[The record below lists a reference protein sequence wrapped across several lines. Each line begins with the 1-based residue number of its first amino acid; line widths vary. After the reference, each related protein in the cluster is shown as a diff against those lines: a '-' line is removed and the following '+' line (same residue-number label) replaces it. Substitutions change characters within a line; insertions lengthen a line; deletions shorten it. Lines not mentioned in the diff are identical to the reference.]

1 MNNQRVTNMTYERN
15 YNLLNGKFKE
25 LFVPTL
31 MASIAGNF
39 AILADA
45 FLISLFM
52 GPLNLFVIQSIEP
65 FACIVNVIYWLI
77 GFGGS
82 ILCTHAR
89 AEFDDEKG
97 NELFTTSLII
107 IVLIGLFLT
116 VTGLLFPDFF
126 MQILC
131 HSDYLKPLVM
141 QYFQLF
147 IIGIPF
153 LCYLTV
159 LAYFIKTDNFIKL
172 QFRSF
177 LLANVVNVIF
187 DVIFM
192 KFLNMGISGAALAT
206 TTGFF
211 VASIYITTYFF
222 NSEGTLKLIKIKTS
236 KMATYIVDIFKTGFS
251 SASIP
256 LYQALKL
263 LFINMLLSGILG
275 KVGLAAFNMCFN
287 TLSLVTIFILGTAQS
302 ILPIVSVYYKEG
314 DFNGIDYVTRKSLK
328 IVTGFGIFFSLLFA
342 IFPQA
347 ILFLFSVN
355 DPSQIPVIMNAVRI
369 FSLCYLGYSI
379 NLLYLFYAPSVE
391 YDKLA
396 NAISLLEGLILPVA
410 LTYLFNYLW
419 GINGI
424 WIAFA
429 VAEMLTALFIFAYS
443 RYVTKKTNGEYSG
456 FFIIKNN
463 SNEKMTEFTVKGT
476 VEEAVTLSE
485 DVRKYFLD
493 TKFSVFVS
501 LAIEEILVYIVKHNE
516 KLDWIDVIIRE
527 NDDTI
532 VISIKDAGTEFDPT
546 QPEELKSENID
557 LLNQLAENI
566 DHSQILGLNNTVITL
581 KK

>member
-1 MNNQRVTNMTYERN
+1 MTYERN
-15 YNLLNGKFKE
+15 YNLLNSKFKE
-25 LFVPTL
+25 LFIPTL

-39 AILADA
+39 AIIVDA
-45 FLISLFM
+45 FLISIFI

-65 FACIVNVIYWLI
+65 FALFVNVIYWLI

-89 AEFDDEKG
+89 AEFDNEKG
-97 NELFTTSLII
+97 NELFTISLIMVVI
-107 IVLIGLFLT
+107 IGLLLT
-116 VTGLLFPDFF
+116 VTGLIFPDFY

-131 HSDYLKPLVM
+131 QSDQLKPLVS

-147 IIGIPF
+147 IIGVPF
-153 LCYLTV
+153 LCYFTV

-177 LLANVVNVIF
+177 LLANIVNVIF
-187 DVIFM
+187 DVVFM
-192 KFLNMGISGAALAT
+192 KFLNMGISGAAMAT
-206 TTGFF
+206 TTGFI
-211 VASIYITTYFF
+211 VGSIYITTYFF
-222 NSEGTLKLIKIKTS
+222 NSKGTLKLIKIKTS
-236 KMATYIVDIFKTGFS
+236 KITTYIVDIFKTGFS

-256 LYQALKL
+256 LYQSLKI

-302 ILPIVSVYYKEG
+302 ILPIVAVYYKEG
-314 DFNGIDYVTRKSLK
+314 DYNGIDYVTKKSLK
-328 IVTGFGIFFSLLFA
+328 IVAGFGILFSLLFT

-355 DPSQIPVIMNAVRI
+355 EPSQIPVIMNAVRI

-391 YDKLA
+391 YNKLA

-424 WIAFA
+424 WIAFTI
-429 VAEMLTALFIFAYS
+429 AEILTILFIFAYS

-456 FFIIKNN
+456 FFMIKKN
-463 SNEKMTEFTVKGT
+463 SNEKMIEFTVKGT
-476 VEEAVTLSE
+476 IEEVVTLSE
-485 DVRKYFLD
+485 NVQEYFLD
-493 TKFSVFVS
+493 TKFSVSVS
-501 LAIEEILVYIVKHNE
+501 LAIEEILVYIVEHNE
-516 KLDWIDVIIRE
+516 KLDWIDVILRE

-532 VISIKDAGTEFDPT
+532 VISIKDAGINFNPT
-546 QPEELKSENID
+546 QTDELKSEHID

-566 DHSQILGLNNTVITL
+566 DNSQILGLNNTVITL
-581 KK
+581 KKN